1 MDEASLE
8 QRSRLSRALN
18 DIDIRIHSN
27 LAPAD
32 ILQSALEGFVEA
44 LAADAG
50 DIKLIDGDEWV
61 VGYQT
66 GFGDDATG
74 LRLPRDQAPVAER
87 VAADRAPVLVP
98 DYLQQPDLPY
108 VGFPRTYRLRSTMAV
123 PLVVRGEVIGSLFA
137 WMKDRPRDYTAEEV
151 AFARRMAASVAL
163 AMENAR
169 LLDAEK
175 TARRLAERTKRAL
188 RNELEVTRT
197 LLRVSDELAST
208 TDPDELLER
217 LSRVVLDATGL
228 SRVFINL
235 VDTRAQILLP
245 KVATGGLVA
254 PRGTEIP
261 FCELSETSRTAIAEK
276 RVRVLDYERDGIS
289 ERDRRI
295 AESNNCRVT
304 LFVPLVHQSEI
315 VGVIALDEP
324 GERHDFSPKQ
334 IRVVESIA
342 SQAAIALQN
351 ARQFEREHRIAEA
364 LQQALLLPPE
374 RVESVDVAY
383 LYQAASASARVGG
396 DFYDVFRIDDD
407 RIALIVGDVS
417 GKGIEAAPL
426 TALLRDGIRAYLL
439 EDSDPGSCL
448 NRLNSL
454 VHRFTPEAK
463 FATAFIGVLN
473 RVTGELKYCCAAH
486 PPAVVSRGE
495 IAQVLPCR
503 PTALIGAFPLVEF
516 GSETS
521 VLEPGDILVVVT
533 DGVTEARRESE
544 LFGEDGLC
552 RAIED
557 LHGVAVTDMPA
568 KLLAKVTGYADG
580 PLRDDIV
587 ILCVARHAE

>member
-32 ILQSALEGFVEA
+32 ILQSALEGFVDA
-44 LAADAG
+44 LGADAG
-50 DIKLIDGDEWV
+50 DIKLIEGDEWV
-61 VGYQT
+61 VGFQT
-66 GFGDDATG
+66 GFSDSATG

-87 VAADRAPVLVP
+87 VAAERAPVLVT
-98 DYLQQPDLPY
+98 DYQAQPDIPY
-108 VGFPRTYRLRSTMAV
+108 VGFPLIYNLRSTLAV
-123 PLVVRGEVIGSLFA
+123 PLIIRGEVIGSLFA
-137 WMKDRPRDYTAEEV
+137 WMKDRPREYTPEEV
-151 AFARRMAASVAL
+151 GFAQRMAASVSLAL
-163 AMENAR
+163 ESAR
-169 LLDAEK
+169 LLEAEK
-175 TARRLAERTKRAL
+175 TARRLAERTKQAL
-188 RNELEVTRT
+188 RSELEVTRT
-197 LLRVSDELAST
+197 LLHVSDELAST

-235 VDTRAQILLP
+235 IDMRAQILIP
-245 KVATGGLVA
+245 KVATGGLVT
-254 PRGTEIP
+254 PRGKEIP

-276 RVRVLDYERDGIS
+276 RVCVLDYEREGIP
-289 ERDRRI
+289 EHDRRI
-295 AESNNCRVT
+295 AEANNCRVT

-324 GERHDFSPKQ
+324 GERHAFSRKQ

-342 SQAAIALQN
+342 SQATIALQN

-374 RVESVDVAY
+374 RVESVDIAY

-396 DFYDVFRIDDD
+396 DFYDVFHIDED
-407 RIALIVGDVS
+407 RVALIVGDVS
-417 GKGIEAAPL
+417 GKGIDAAPL

-439 EDSDPGSCL
+439 EDGDPGSCL
-448 NRLNSL
+448 SRLNSL
-454 VHRFTPEAK
+454 VHRFTPETK
-463 FATAFIGVLN
+463 FATAFVGVLH
-473 RVTGELKYCCAAH
+473 RETGELKYCCAAH
-486 PPAVVSRGE
+486 PPAVVSRGAE
-495 IAQVLPCR
+495 AQVLPCR
-503 PTALIGAFPLVEF
+503 PTALIGAFPTVKY
-516 GSETS
+516 GSEAST
-521 VLEPGDILVVVT
+521 LEPGDVLVVVT
-533 DGVTEARRESE
+533 DGVTEARREND

-552 RAIED
+552 RAVED
-557 LHGVAVTDMPA
+557 LHGVAVTDMPG

>member
-1 MDEASLE
+1 MDEALLE

-32 ILQSALEGFVEA
+32 ILQSALEGFVGA
-44 LAADAG
+44 MGADAG
-50 DIKLIDGDEWV
+50 DIKLIDNDEWV

-66 GFGDDATG
+66 GFDSDATG
-74 LRLPRDQAPVAER
+74 MRLPRDQAPVAER
-87 VAADRAPVLVP
+87 VAAQRAPVLIP
-98 DYLQQPDLPY
+98 DYLNQSDVPY
-108 VGFPRTYRLRSTMAV
+108 VGFPLKFNLRSTMAV
-123 PLVVRGEVIGSLFA
+123 PLIIRGEVIGSLFA
-137 WMKDRPRDYTAEEV
+137 WMKDDPREYTAEEV
-151 AFARRMAASVAL
+151 GFARRIAASVAL

-169 LLDAEK
+169 LLEAEK
-175 TARRLAERTKRAL
+175 TARHIAERTQRAL
-188 RNELEVTRT
+188 RSELDVTRL

-235 VDTRAQILLP
+235 VDAHAKVVQP
-245 KVATGGLVA
+245 KIATGGLA
-254 PRGTEIP
+254 TPQGREIP

-276 RVRVLDYERDGIS
+276 RVCILDYERDGIPAY
-289 ERDRRI
+289 DRRI
-295 AESNNCRVT
+295 AEANSCRAT

-315 VGVIALDEP
+315 VGMIALDEP
-324 GERHDFSPKQ
+324 GKRHAFSPKQ
-334 IRVVESIA
+334 IKVVESIA
-342 SQAAIALQN
+342 SQATIALQN

-374 RVESVDVAY
+374 QVDSVDVAY

-396 DFYDVFRIDDD
+396 DFYDLFHIDDE
-407 RIALIVGDVS
+407 RIALVVGDVS

-439 EDSDPGSCL
+439 EDGDPGSCL
-448 NRLNSL
+448 NRLNAL
-454 VHRFTPEAK
+454 VHRFTPETK

-486 PPAVVSRGE
+486 PPAVVSRGYE
-495 IAQVLPCR
+495 AQVLPCR
-503 PTALIGAFPLVEF
+503 PTSLIGAFPSVEF
-516 GSETS
+516 GTETS
-521 VLEPGDILVVVT
+521 TLDPGDILVVVT
-533 DGVTEARRESE
+533 DGVTDARRENV

-552 RAIED
+552 RAIEE
-557 LHGVAVTDMPA
+557 LHDVAVADLPGR
-568 KLLAKVTGYADG
+568 LLAKVTGYANG

-587 ILCVARHAE
+587 ILCVARHAQ